1 MSVQTII
8 QSLERLVSVHEALLA
23 ISQEKTEIVKVGSI
37 DKLQALLVK
46 ERKQIRLLEQ
56 VEAKR
61 QESAEAWAKSRA
73 IAVEQAT
80 ITTMLETIEDAAE
93 QEALADIT
101 TKLTNLITKLK
112 QQEQLNQA
120 LLNQSMQFVQLSLD
134 MLNPSINNLNYGN
147 KSKDKGDTSRSL
159 FDSQA

>member
-8 QSLERLVSVHEALLA
+8 QSLESLVHVHEALLV
-23 ISQEKTEIVKVGSI
+23 ISQEKTEIVKDGSV

-56 VEAKR
+56 AEIKR
-61 QESAEAWAKSRA
+61 QESVTAWAKNSK
-73 IAVEQAT
+73 IPVENAT
-80 ITTMLETIEDAAE
+80 ITTMLETIEDGAE
-93 QEALADIT
+93 QEALAAIT
-101 TKLTNLITKLK
+101 TDLTNLITKLK

-134 MLNPSINNLNYGN
+134 MLNPSINNLNYGS
-147 KSKDKGDTSRSL
+147 KSKEAGSTNRSL

>member
-8 QSLERLVSVHEALLA
+8 QSLERLVSVHVELLA
-23 ISQEKTEIVKVGSI
+23 ISQDKTEIVKEGSV

-56 VEAKR
+56 AEIKR
-61 QESAEAWAKSRA
+61 QESVEAWAKNRT
-73 IAVEQAT
+73 IAVNQAT
-80 ITTMLETIEDAAE
+80 ITTMLETLEDEAE
-93 QEALADIT
+93 QEALASVT
-101 TKLTNLITKLK
+101 TELTKLITKLK

-147 KSKDKGDTSRSL
+147 KSKETGSTGRSL